1 MDSVGRQVITSA
13 VLETLKGTPY
23 EASSLEVLSGGTANF
38 IYRHIEVG
46 CLKALSDFPIVGK
59 VDEGDQYNFIVRTPK
74 FFHFDE
80 ENNSQIQEYLQ
91 GGIDLKNYALKTY
104 INSNSDQT
112 RHQALQLGKA
122 LGRWLRSFHGWASQQ
137 AELRSVVVKN
147 KELQQLKHF
156 INFQWLL
163 DRVKQFPSILGDA
176 EAIFREVKDMAA
188 AELSDESQLQVV
200 HGDFWSG
207 NILLPKTPIE
217 EGVDVPMFVID
228 WEMAQLGKL
237 NLDLG
242 QMIAELYK
250 LKLYKDITAGLWI
263 IQGFV
268 NGYGAV
274 SEDFA
279 FRTAIQVG
287 AHLISF
293 GTLVQGWGTQEQVE
307 NCAHVGK
314 EVIVHAS
321 LSDQYATGA
330 LRPCN
335 RCKEQ
340 EGTIELRVAEVVCK
354 NCFAYYVS
362 SKAIKRLEA
371 LQRETSAPRS
381 SGSGPRGQRR
391 PQRYLV
397 GLSCGPSSTAL
408 LHVLTE
414 NVRQQRARGQKTA
427 RFEYIAVH
435 VVDDTLS
442 PSPSPDSLE
451 EPSYVTAY
459 RERFPDAD
467 LLSVPLSS
475 ALALKSIDWT
485 ALPSPSSSP
494 DPNSPLSPAQ
504 QLSSIFSLLP
514 SATSRADVRRLL
526 VRHILVA
533 TAARRN
539 CDALLLGHSTTSLAE
554 LTLSETAKGR
564 GFSLP
569 FLVNDGV
576 VPVPSRIDMTDSH
589 TSNTNGD
596 ELNPSTPIPTT
607 LPIYSPLRELFRKEL
622 LTYLS
627 YTSPPLTP
635 LLPASETNSN
645 TSNGAVVSHRDL
657 SIDDVLSRYFSTV
670 EESYPSVVANVVR
683 TTGKLSRNDGTPS
696 EKTTCGLCGAGLD
709 EQGDE
714 RWRGEIG
721 PDSTEADGAGDG
733 LRKSMLCYG
742 CERSVRG

>member
-1 MDSVGRQVITSA
+1 MT
-13 VLETLKGTPY
+13 TT
-23 EASSLEVLSGGTANF
+23 
-38 IYRHIEVG
+38 
-46 CLKALSDFPIVGK
+46 
-59 VDEGDQYNFIVRTPK
+59 
-74 FFHFDE
+74 
-80 ENNSQIQEYLQ
+80 
-91 GGIDLKNYALKTY
+91 
-104 INSNSDQT
+104 
-112 RHQALQLGKA
+112 
-122 LGRWLRSFHGWASQQ
+122 
-137 AELRSVVVKN
+137 
-147 KELQQLKHF
+147 
-156 INFQWLL
+156 
-163 DRVKQFPSILGDA
+163 
-176 EAIFREVKDMAA
+176 
-188 AELSDESQLQVV
+188 
-200 HGDFWSG
+200 
-207 NILLPKTPIE
+207 
-217 EGVDVPMFVID
+217 
-228 WEMAQLGKL
+228 
-237 NLDLG
+237 
-242 QMIAELYK
+242 
-250 LKLYKDITAGLWI
+250 
-263 IQGFV
+263 
-268 NGYGAV
+268 AV
-274 SEDFA
+274 SPAD
-279 FRTAIQVG
+279 
-287 AHLISF
+287 
-293 GTLVQGWGTQEQVE
+293 
-307 NCAHVGK
+307 
-314 EVIVHAS
+314 
-321 LSDQYATGA
+321 ATGVS
-330 LRPCN
+330 RPCN

-414 NVRQQRARGQKTA
+414 NVRQQRMRGQKTA

-442 PSPSPDSLE
+442 SSPGPDSVE
-451 EPSYVTAY
+451 ELSYVSAY

-467 LLSVPLSS
+467 LLSIPLSS
-475 ALALKSIDWT
+475 ALALKSVDWT
-485 ALPSPSSSP
+485 ALPSPSPSP

-514 SATSRADVRRLL
+514 SATSRADIRRLL

-576 VPVPSRIDMTDSH
+576 VPVPSRLYMTD
-589 TSNTNGD
+589 TDIPPNTNT
-596 ELNPSTPIPTT
+596 NTSTNNNEPTPVQPPIPTT

-635 LLPASETNSN
+635 LLPPSETNPN

-657 SIDDVLSRYFSTV
+657 SIDDVLSRYFGTV

-683 TTGKLSRNDGTPS
+683 TTGKLSRADGTPS
-696 EKTTCGLCGAGLD
+696 EKTACGLCGAGLD

-721 PDSTEADGAGDG
+721 PDSGEADDASDG
-733 LRKSMLCYG
+733 QEKPRLCYG

>member
-1 MDSVGRQVITSA
+1 MTTTA
-13 VLETLKGTPY
+13 
-23 EASSLEVLSGGTANF
+23 ASPA
-38 IYRHIEVG
+38 
-46 CLKALSDFPIVGK
+46 D
-59 VDEGDQYNFIVRTPK
+59 
-74 FFHFDE
+74 
-80 ENNSQIQEYLQ
+80 
-91 GGIDLKNYALKTY
+91 
-104 INSNSDQT
+104 
-112 RHQALQLGKA
+112 
-122 LGRWLRSFHGWASQQ
+122 
-137 AELRSVVVKN
+137 
-147 KELQQLKHF
+147 
-156 INFQWLL
+156 
-163 DRVKQFPSILGDA
+163 
-176 EAIFREVKDMAA
+176 
-188 AELSDESQLQVV
+188 
-200 HGDFWSG
+200 
-207 NILLPKTPIE
+207 
-217 EGVDVPMFVID
+217 
-228 WEMAQLGKL
+228 
-237 NLDLG
+237 
-242 QMIAELYK
+242 
-250 LKLYKDITAGLWI
+250 
-263 IQGFV
+263 
-268 NGYGAV
+268 
-274 SEDFA
+274 
-279 FRTAIQVG
+279 
-287 AHLISF
+287 
-293 GTLVQGWGTQEQVE
+293 
-307 NCAHVGK
+307 
-314 EVIVHAS
+314 
-321 LSDQYATGA
+321 ATGVS
-330 LRPCN
+330 RPCN

-381 SGSGPRGQRR
+381 SGGGPRGQRR

-442 PSPSPDSLE
+442 LSSPGPDSVE
-451 EPSYVTAY
+451 EFSYVSAY
-459 RERFPDAD
+459 RERFPDAN

-475 ALALKSIDWT
+475 ALALKSVDWT
-485 ALPSPSSSP
+485 ALPSPSPSP
-494 DPNSPLSPAQ
+494 DPDSPLSPAQ
-504 QLSSIFSLLP
+504 QLSSIFALLP
-514 SATSRADVRRLL
+514 SATSRADIRRLL

-576 VPVPSRIDMTDSH
+576 VPVPSRLDIDEIDIPP
-589 TSNTNGD
+589 NTNTNTNTNASTND
-596 ELNPSTPIPTT
+596 ESHPFTPVQAPISTT

-627 YTSPPLTP
+627 YTSPPLTS
-635 LLPASETNSN
+635 LLPPSETNPN
-645 TSNGAVVSHRDL
+645 ASNGAVVSHRDL

-683 TTGKLSRNDGTPS
+683 TTGKLSRADGTPN

-721 PDSTEADGAGDG
+721 PDFGEADGASDG
-733 LRKSMLCYG
+733 QGKSMLCYG